1 MIRARGQLCC
11 VLVSVVALGCAQPA
25 APTRAQAAQAEAS
38 TQAPQEALPTDEAL
52 IAQTIPAASQL
63 QSFKVLQASSRR
75 LALMQHREHVHH
87 HRAAVVLEDGRL
99 GVFRFSD
106 DDESLPQHRWE
117 AAINAPL
124 GVVGVISLGGEGSIA
139 AFQVVRFDETSGRW
153 LALEQLKPPY
163 HMCDLVR
170 LTTTKDG
177 ALALKLH
184 VDDCAGCGLE
194 GDYIY
199 QSTDHGQS
207 WSLLSSP

>member
-1 MIRARGQLCC
+1 MISARGQICC

-25 APTRAQAAQAEAS
+25 TPPSSPLVEVEAAKPATTSEEVIIAQAMPE
-38 TQAPQEALPTDEAL
+38 
-52 IAQTIPAASQL
+52 ASQL

-75 LALMQHREHVHH
+75 LDFMQHREHVHH

-177 ALALKLH
+177 ALVLTVH

-194 GDYIY
+194 GDYVY
-199 QSTDHGQS
+199 QSTDHGQR